1 MGRRFFWIMVVLL
14 IFAVPQRALAAD
26 AQGLLEVND
35 FGLDEVQ
42 ESLEEL
48 SGSEIFHFT
57 DAVRS
62 LIKGEI
68 PLNAENIRSL
78 VFQVLFSEMQ
88 NQKTTAI
95 QVLLLVIAA
104 AVILNFT
111 GICEKNSTAGVSFYV
126 MYMLLFAL
134 LMKAFYGMSQMME
147 TSLDHVTGFMK
158 ALIPS
163 YFAASVFAAGSASGT
178 AFYEFT
184 FVLIGIIQW
193 LLSYVLLPGVELYV
207 LFQMLNHLSKD
218 ERLSRMAELVRML
231 IEWTLKTLVAAALG
245 LQAVQSL
252 ILPAVDSLKNT
263 AVNRAASAI
272 PGIGNV
278 FGGVTDMVLGSAVL
292 LKNSIGVCGMIAIL
306 FICAAPICRLAVCAL
321 LYRAMAAVIQP
332 VSDRRLNA
340 CVAAVSDGAGM
351 LLKIMS
357 ATGMLLFLTLAMVT
371 ASLGR

>member
-1 MGRRFFWIMVVLL
+1 MRRRFFWIMVVLL
-14 IFAVPQRALAAD
+14 IFAVPQRALAAG

-163 YFAASVFAAGSASGT
+163 YFAASVFAA
-178 AFYEFT
+178 
-184 FVLIGIIQW
+184 
-193 LLSYVLLPGVELYV
+193 
-207 LFQMLNHLSKD
+207 
-218 ERLSRMAELVRML
+218 
-231 IEWTLKTLVAAALG
+231 
-245 LQAVQSL
+245 
-252 ILPAVDSLKNT
+252 
-263 AVNRAASAI
+263 
-272 PGIGNV
+272 
-278 FGGVTDMVLGSAVL
+278 
-292 LKNSIGVCGMIAIL
+292 
-306 FICAAPICRLAVCAL
+306 
-321 LYRAMAAVIQP
+321 
-332 VSDRRLNA
+332 
-340 CVAAVSDGAGM
+340 
-351 LLKIMS
+351 
-357 ATGMLLFLTLAMVT
+357 
-371 ASLGR
+371 